1 MKFSSSAFCCNDV
14 CTGSVRDILC
24 KSTFAILTIQPLYR
38 KGYSKKLNR
47 YAEAFLRSPPVSRRD
62 SVRSMNHCK
71 RLIAATL
78 ITTLATPS
86 LPLFAQSQS
95 VSQEATIRV
104 TRKATDQYAVSN
116 SKITITTKYCHEYV
130 RDEEAVLTT
139 QAEGAENALLFATG
153 AQCEV
158 VNAVKADDSK
168 FSLLDFLIQL
178 GLMIATKGILGNPI
192 PKPKQN

>member
-1 MKFSSSAFCCNDV
+1 
-14 CTGSVRDILC
+14 
-24 KSTFAILTIQPLYR
+24 
-38 KGYSKKLNR
+38 
-47 YAEAFLRSPPVSRRD
+47 
-62 SVRSMNHCK
+62 MNVCK

-78 ITTLATPS
+78 MVTLTAS
-86 LPLFAQSQS
+86 SASVLAQSQS
-95 VSQEATIRV
+95 ISQEATIRV

-130 RDEEAVLTT
+130 RDDEAVLTT
-139 QAEGAENALLFATG
+139 RAEGSENALLFATG

-168 FSLLDFLIQL
+168 FALLDFLIQL
-178 GLMIATKGILGNPI
+178 GLMIATKGILGSPI